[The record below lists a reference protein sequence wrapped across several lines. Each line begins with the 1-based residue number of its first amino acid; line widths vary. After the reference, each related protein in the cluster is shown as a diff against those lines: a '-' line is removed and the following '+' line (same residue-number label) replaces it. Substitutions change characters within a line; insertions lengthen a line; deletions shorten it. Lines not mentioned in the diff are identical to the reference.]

1 LALAPLPL
9 AANQPVLSIGN
20 PFNQTDWTVSNGTV
34 NDNNQK
40 SLSLSMFVVSGQS
53 GSPVLNDKNQVV
65 GVISQASLFCD
76 NPSTPKPLENAV
88 RLGCGFAIPIDRV
101 RERLR
106 EWGTFSVI
114 SNQWIVD
121 SG

>member
-1 LALAPLPL
+1 
-9 AANQPVLSIGN
+9 IGN
-20 PFNQTDWTVSNGTV
+20 PFNQKDWTVSKGTV
-34 NDNNQK
+34 NDNNEK

-65 GVISQASLFCD
+65 GVISQASLFCP

-88 RLGCGFAIPIDRV
+88 KLGCGLAIPIDIV

-106 EWGTFSVI
+106 EWQVI
-114 SNQWIVD
+114 VK
-121 SG
+121 